1 MRMSC
6 IMMHSNY
13 DAFMCIK
20 SYSTARFGCIARAI
34 WMQLPGADEL
44 EEEEEEEEEEND
56 DDTILEELDEC
67 IVAGGKTS
75 EEIKQ
80 MTALE
85 KNEHAQLC
93 DKNRGI
99 KAKDLS
105 RIATKM
111 GCPEMKTT
119 KYDRLQWIFVA
130 YLKA

>member
-1 MRMSC
+1 MQQVL
-6 IMMHSNY
+6 
-13 DAFMCIK
+13 
-20 SYSTARFGCIARAI
+20 TLE
-34 WMQLPGADEL
+34 QLPGADEL
-44 EEEEEEEEEEND
+44 EEEEDEEEEND

-80 MTALE
+80 MTAME

-93 DKNRGI
+93 DRNRGI
-99 KAKDLS
+99 KAKDLA

-130 YLKA
+130 YLHA

>member
-1 MRMSC
+1 
-6 IMMHSNY
+6 MMHSDY
-13 DAFMCIK
+13 DAFMCI
-20 SYSTARFGCIARAI
+20 TVC
-34 WMQLPGADEL
+34 MH
-44 EEEEEEEEEEND
+44 
-56 DDTILEELDEC
+56 
-67 IVAGGKTS
+67 S

-85 KNEHAQLC
+85 KNEHAKLC